1 MSTSI
6 VDENIF
12 AHFWLKI
19 FTVHCPSLFFFTAK
33 RGEDYHF
40 LTPLKETS
48 WDIFN
53 CRKRSN
59 FRDIPF
65 PCFVTFFLFL
75 VRKKRSSDDLFDLKV
90 KKRSKLC
97 MPGNFWK
104 EEEEYTPDPWKM
116 LPWNCA
122 LLELVFIM
130 YKLYKMLF
138 GGLFRAKHVLYNN

>member
-1 MSTSI
+1 MAIFFEELSRTAI
-6 VDENIF
+6 FVIDENIF
-12 AHFWLKI
+12 AHFWLWK

-97 MPGNFWK
+97 MPSRQFLK
-104 EEEEYTPDPWKM
+104 EEEYIPDPLKM
-116 LPWNCA
+116 LPQIA
-122 LLELVFIM
+122 LFS
-130 YKLYKMLF
+130 
-138 GGLFRAKHVLYNN
+138 NQCS